1 MLTLNRTVSSDPNF
15 VSLVSQLDVELE
27 IRDGVDH
34 EFYNQFN
41 SLTNIKQCIVAY
53 EGTLP
58 IGCGGIKTFDDS
70 TMEVKRMY
78 VLPEYRGKGFA
89 AKILTEL
96 ESWTIELGF
105 SKCILETGY
114 NQPEAIALYKKCGYQ
129 ISKNYGQYIGVETSI
144 CFEKKL

>member
-1 MLTLNRTVSSDPNF
+1 MVILNRTVSSNPDF
-15 VSLVSQLDVELE
+15 VRLVSQLDDELE

-34 EFYNQFN
+34 AFYNQFN

-53 EGTLP
+53 EQTLP
-58 IGCGGIKTFDDS
+58 IGCGGIKIFDDS

-78 VLPEYRGKGFA
+78 VFPEYRGKGIA
-89 AKILTEL
+89 AKILIEL

-129 ISKNYGQYIGVETSI
+129 ISKNYGQYIGVDTSI